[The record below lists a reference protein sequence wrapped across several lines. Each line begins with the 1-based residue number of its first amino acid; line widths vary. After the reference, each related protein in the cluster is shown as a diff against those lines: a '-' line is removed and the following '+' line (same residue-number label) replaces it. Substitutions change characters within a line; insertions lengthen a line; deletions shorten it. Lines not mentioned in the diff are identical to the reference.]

1 MGDNSTV
8 LTALSRQIAEDL
20 LESSKQAC
28 TVKPHNIKNVLH
40 AGVITKIVS
49 DLSKNRGK
57 YVKFKEVPMAVHAF
71 DLLPKFVQ
79 KNRVDAKLDEKI
91 KTKGFNT
98 LMETICAP
106 ASDESPAPPDDEIMM
121 MRLTTVAKH
130 IILDYLNDD
139 LDYLNETFELNPST
153 GGRKQKSRRGHK
165 QKSRRKQRSRRGH
178 KTRRHK
184 RRSMRK
190 H

>member
-98 LMETICAP
+98 LMV
-106 ASDESPAPPDDEIMM
+106 
-121 MRLTTVAKH
+121 MRLTTVAKY

-178 KTRRHK
+178 KTRRHN